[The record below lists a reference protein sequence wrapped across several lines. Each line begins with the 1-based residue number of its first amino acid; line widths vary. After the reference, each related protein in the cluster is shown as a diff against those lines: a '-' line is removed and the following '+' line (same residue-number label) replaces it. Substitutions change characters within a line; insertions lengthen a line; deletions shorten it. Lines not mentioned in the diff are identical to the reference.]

1 MWSVIAFTDE
11 PILELGLRALLRD
24 DAEFALT
31 CVCDSRLEFLRA
43 AEEQQP
49 DILLYSAADDANLSV
64 AMALRRV
71 APRSA
76 IVVCGR
82 DLPSEVAHQALNLGV
97 RGFVCR
103 SAQPGAFK
111 ECLRVAA
118 GGDLW
123 MEQSLSMRLL
133 NSRPI
138 HLSRRQ
144 TQLVG
149 LLVQGLKNKEIA
161 TSLGIS
167 EGTVKAYLT
176 TLFEKVGAKDRFE
189 LALYGLKNL
198 RHLQG
203 AAIEE
208 EEAPLPSSTRSAL
221 GSDASARPLEHD
233 GLRPERKPAPTL
245 RKARTAARVHHAGVW
260 TS

>member
-1 MWSVIAFTDE
+1 
-11 PILELGLRALLRD
+11 
-24 DAEFALT
+24 
-31 CVCDSRLEFLRA
+31 VCRSRLEFLRA

-49 DILLYSAADDANLSV
+49 DILLYSLADDPNLSV
-64 AMALRRV
+64 ALALRRV
-71 APRSA
+71 APRA
-76 IVVCGR
+76 AVVICGR
-82 DLPSEVAHQALNLGV
+82 DLPAEVAHQALNLGV

-103 SAQPGAFK
+103 SAQPSAIK

-118 GGDLW
+118 SGDLW

-138 HLSRRQ
+138 RLSPRQ
-144 TQLVG
+144 GQLLG

-161 TSLGIS
+161 TSLGIT

-203 AAIEE
+203 ARIE
-208 EEAPLPSSTRSAL
+208 EEAPMP
-221 GSDASARPLEHD
+221 ASARPLELD
-233 GLRPERKPAPTL
+233 GQRTGHKPSSAPRKSRGA
-245 RKARTAARVHHAGVW
+245 ARTHHAGVW

>member
-1 MWSVIAFTDE
+1 MC
-11 PILELGLRALLRD
+11 R
-24 DAEFALT
+24 
-31 CVCDSRLEFLRA
+31 SRLDFLRA
-43 AEEQQP
+43 AEAQQP
-49 DILLYSAADDANLSV
+49 DILLYSLADDPNLSV
-64 AMALRRV
+64 ALALRRV
-71 APRSA
+71 APRA
-76 IVVCGR
+76 ALVVCGR
-82 DLPSEVAHQALNLGV
+82 DLPAEVAHQALNLGV

-133 NSRPI
+133 NSRPV

-144 TQLVG
+144 SQLVG

-198 RHLQG
+198 HHLQG
-203 AAIEE
+203 AGIE
-208 EEAPLPSSTRSAL
+208 EEAPLPASARSAL

-245 RKARTAARVHHAGVW
+245 RKTRAAARVHHAGVW